1 VLTVRDTGIGISAE
15 TLPNIFEQFI
25 QEGHALHRAGGGLG
39 LGLAIVHSL
48 VELHGGR
55 VHASSAGIGLG
66 SEFTVELPTGMQSRR
81 RLPMATGEHAAIVPR
96 RILVVDDNEDIL
108 TLMQLALEK
117 LGHEVLVAID
127 GATALAAI
135 ASFRPHVAVLDINL
149 PGIDGYEVARRLR
162 ALPDGSELRLI
173 ALSGLGQAED
183 RVRSRDATFDIH
195 LVKPVEIAE
204 LQAAISKRP
213 P

>member
-1 VLTVRDTGIGISAE
+1 
-15 TLPNIFEQFI
+15 
-25 QEGHALHRAGGGLG
+25 
-39 LGLAIVHSL
+39 
-48 VELHGGR
+48 
-55 VHASSAGIGLG
+55 
-66 SEFTVELPTGMQSRR
+66 
-81 RLPMATGEHAAIVPR
+81 MATGEHAAIVPR

-162 ALPDGSELRLI
+162 ALPDGGELRLI
-173 ALSGLGQAED
+173 ALSGLGQADD